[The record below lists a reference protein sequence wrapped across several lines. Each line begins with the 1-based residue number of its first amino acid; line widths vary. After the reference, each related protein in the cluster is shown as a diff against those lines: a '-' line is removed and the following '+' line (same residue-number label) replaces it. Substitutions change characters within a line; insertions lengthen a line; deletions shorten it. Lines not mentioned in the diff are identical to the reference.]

1 MPPCELII
9 LIYKIY
15 HTNRILNVL
24 PPNLRCVLYII
35 AKTESKFYFYNEILY
50 PGACICVRLKKEIVM
65 NLLLIYAQCCAVC
78 DTIAMADTYWFGR
91 TINRKSCIIVSLS
104 PVHLYNFVRNG
115 LTL

>member
-1 MPPCELII
+1 MCQ
-9 LIYKIY
+9 
-15 HTNRILNVL
+15 
-24 PPNLRCVLYII
+24 
-35 AKTESKFYFYNEILY
+35 TEKRNCYESTSN
-50 PGACICVRLKKEIVM
+50 
-65 NLLLIYAQCCAVC
+65 YAQCCAVC